1 MSKKTKKFSPKLK
14 KYLILISVCFLF
26 ILFILKLNSQSK
38 QEIFPKRNLEGEALT
53 EENEKKSKICSK
65 TSDNVKQYYKTGDKT
80 LLGIDD
86 DNIKREDNERINDL
100 IKVVKIQF
108 SEKKDKK
115 DDFKNL
121 IEYFKIYG
129 KHILPLIIILIIAI
143 LSLPGYI
150 VCISLCCGDCCCCCC
165 CVQKGCKIPSFVFS
179 YIFYGIVA
187 IVCFYGLG
195 KSNSIFLGIADTEC
209 SILKFVDDFVEGES
223 RTNPPYWAGIDK
235 ISETLETLSSTIS
248 DLKSRNIGTNLD
260 NKKYDFNSNKNTF
273 ENDLKTQSQ
282 TITKHC
288 GTGVSPCED
297 YFTLIG
303 GKEYQLDI
311 AKKFG
316 TFDDT
321 TGNPEENSICDLWIK
336 EYKSSSNNANVCFEE
351 TITSFFGTGTS
362 EFQGILGDAS
372 VQSGFTDSKTRL
384 TEIKKSF
391 KTIKETIAGN
401 IVKKADNLDKNG
413 RLAFKLI
420 YSLLII
426 MDAGIATLMLLLC
439 FCSGKICTCCSCTRC
454 FCKLFIHLLWNF
466 MALFMIC
473 LFLIGSLFTLLGK
486 VGEDMMSV
494 FAYLVSEENLGPGS
508 DTILL
513 GDVKQYLNK
522 CFNYDGDISRE
533 LGLTSDMKTAFE
545 NIKSN
550 ELKLEEIKNE
560 FNDKKHAFVY
570 NEYLSEVKKRI
581 SYSSSE
587 LSLVATNPST
597 DPSYYN
603 FQELLDELNGLGN
616 EHKEKWLIS
625 STSEKP
631 CTFENS
637 ATASHPEEIEYH
649 PSKCYPT
656 NKFWVRGSD
665 VNAPLEAIKNL
676 MEIAGTDTTIG
687 IKNIIETLGQEYKE
701 NSGFLEKEMLIIQE
715 FITIIKEITDIVEE
729 YSGKDEEMFTFINCK
744 FIKSD
749 MQVLIANLKKALG
762 DTMYTVGI
770 YLLVAAFS
778 LAFAISFTI
787 LLTIIINKEVEKNRE
802 EQMKE
807 TQANDVPEMPVQ
819 PVSSEEQYLKQ
830 PQ

>member
-14 KYLILISVCFLF
+14 KYLILISGCFLF
-26 ILFILKLNSQSK
+26 ILFILKLNSQNK
-38 QEIFPKRNLEGEALT
+38 QEIFPKRNLEGEAPT

-108 SEKKDKK
+108 SQNKDKK
-115 DDFKNL
+115 NDFKNL
-121 IEYFKIYG
+121 IEYFKTYG

-165 CVQKGCKIPSFVFS
+165 CVQKSCKIPSFVFS

-235 ISETLETLSSTIS
+235 ISETLETLSSKIS
-248 DLKSRNIGTNLD
+248 DLNSRNIGTNLG
-260 NKKYDFNSNKNTF
+260 NKKNDFNRNKIEF
-273 ENDLKTQSQ
+273 ETDLKALSTA
-282 TITKHC
+282 ITNHC
-288 GTGVSPCED
+288 ETDASSCKD
-297 YFTLIG
+297 YFTEIG
-303 GKEYQLDI
+303 RKEYQLDI

-316 TFDDT
+316 TFDA

-351 TITSFFGTGTS
+351 TITSFFGNGAS
-362 EFQGILGDAS
+362 EFQGILGDDS
-372 VQSGFTDSKTRL
+372 VQSGFTTSKTKL

-420 YSLLII
+420 YSFLII

-454 FCKLFIHLLWNF
+454 FCKFFIHILWNF

-473 LFLIGSLFTLLGK
+473 LFLIGSLFTLFGK
-486 VGEDMMSV
+486 IGEDMMSV
-494 FAYLVSEENLGPGS
+494 FAYLVSEENLGPES

-522 CFNYDGDISRE
+522 CFNYDGDISSE

-570 NEYLSEVKKRI
+570 NEYLSEVNKRI

-587 LSLVATNPST
+587 LSLIATDLLTEPS
-597 DPSYYN
+597 SYN
-603 FQELLDELNGLGN
+603 FKELLDAVN
-616 EHKEKWLIS
+616 EQENIHKEKWLIS
-625 STSEKP
+625 SNSEEQ
-631 CTFENS
+631 CLLENS
-637 ATASHPEEIEYH
+637 APPSHDDQKEYH

-656 NKFWVRGSD
+656 NKYWVQQINNL
-665 VNAPLEAIKNL
+665 NAPLQAIKNL
-676 MEIAGTDTTIG
+676 MEIAGSDTTIG
-687 IKNIIETLGQEYKE
+687 IKGRMETLGSKYKENPGFLEDEIGIIETFI
-701 NSGFLEKEMLIIQE
+701 NIIQE
-715 FITIIKEITDIVEE
+715 ITNIVEN
-729 YSGKDEEMFTFINCK
+729 YSGKDEEMFSFINCK

-762 DTMYTVGI
+762 ETMYTVGI

-787 LLTIIINKEVEKNRE
+787 LLTIIINKEVEENKKEMN
-802 EQMKE
+802 E
-807 TQANDVPEMPVQ
+807 TQANDIPEMPVQ
-819 PVSSEEQYLKQ
+819 PVSSEEEYMKQ
-830 PQ
+830 PK

>member
-14 KYLILISVCFLF
+14 KYLLLISGCFLF
-26 ILFILKLNSQSK
+26 ILFILKLNSQNK
-38 QEIFPKRNLEGEALT
+38 QEIFPKRNLEGEAQT

-108 SEKKDKK
+108 SENKDKK
-115 DDFKNL
+115 NDFKNL
-121 IEYFKIYG
+121 IEYFKTYG

-165 CVQKGCKIPSFVFS
+165 CVQKSCKIPSFVFS

-235 ISETLETLSSTIS
+235 ISEILEKLSLKINE
-248 DLKSRNIGTNLD
+248 LKSTSIETDLSTDQNNFK
-260 NKKYDFNSNKNTF
+260 NNKNTF
-273 ENDLKTQSQ
+273 EGLLKSKSEA
-282 TITKHC
+282 INTKC
-288 GTGVSPCED
+288 TTDSSCKD
-297 YFTLIG
+297 YFVLINSN
-303 GKEYQLDI
+303 EYQLDI

-316 TFDDT
+316 TFDVTD
-321 TGNPEENSICDLWIK
+321 NPKENSICDLWIN

-351 TITSFFGTGTS
+351 TLTSFFGTTTS
-362 EFQGILGDAS
+362 DFHGILGDDS

-420 YSLLII
+420 YSFLII

-454 FCKLFIHLLWNF
+454 FCKFFIHILWNF

-473 LFLIGSLFTLLGK
+473 LFLIGSLFTLFGK
-486 VGEDMMSV
+486 IGEDMMSV
-494 FAYLVSEENLGPGS
+494 FAYLVSEENLSPES

-522 CFNYDGDISRE
+522 CFNYDGDISSE

-560 FNDKKHAFVY
+560 FNDKMHAFVY
-570 NEYLSEVKKRI
+570 NEYLSEVNKRI

-587 LSLVATNPST
+587 LSLEATDTTT
-597 DPSYYN
+597 DPSSYK
-603 FQELLDELNGLGN
+603 FQELLDDLNEEGISV
-616 EHKEKWLIS
+616 KEKWLIS
-625 STSEKP
+625 STSNEI
-631 CTFENS
+631 CNEETSE
-637 ATASHPEEIEYH
+637 ASSHDDQKEYH

-656 NKFWVRGSD
+656 NKYWVQQNND
-665 VNAPLEAIKNL
+665 LKAPLQAIKDL
-676 MEIAGTDTTIG
+676 MEIAETNTAIG
-687 IKNIIETLGQEYKE
+687 MKNIMETLGQEYKG
-701 NSGFLEKEMLIIQE
+701 NSGFLQKEIVIIQE
-715 FITIIKEITDIVEE
+715 FITTIKKITDIVKI
-729 YSGKDEEMFTFINCK
+729 YSGEEEEMFTFINCK

-762 DTMYTVGI
+762 ETMYTVGI

-787 LLTIIINKEVEKNRE
+787 LLTIIINKEVEKNKKE
-802 EQMKE
+802 MNE

-819 PVSSEEQYLKQ
+819 PVSSEEAYLKQ
-830 PQ
+830 HK